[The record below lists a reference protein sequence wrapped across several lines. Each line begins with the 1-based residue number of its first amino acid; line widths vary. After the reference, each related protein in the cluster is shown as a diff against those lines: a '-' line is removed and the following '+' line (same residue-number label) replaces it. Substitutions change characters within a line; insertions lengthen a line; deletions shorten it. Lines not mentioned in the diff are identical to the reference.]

1 MAGEHGGGHLAR
13 AHAMVYASGQVH
25 GCHNKILNIK
35 HKYTYIHASTII
47 AWEDSYWKESVS
59 EYTCVGL
66 YVYTYVCMH
75 EYINACASMYVCM
88 YVRMYLF
95 MYSTY
100 CTYVCMGVLP
110 ANLHSNP
117 NTLCHR

>member
-1 MAGEHGGGHLAR
+1 MHHGEEGAHQGAPVAGEHGGGHLAR

-25 GCHNKILNIK
+25 GRHDKILNIK

-75 EYINACASMYVCM
+75 EYINACASMH
-88 YVRMYLF
+88 
-95 MYSTY
+95 T
-100 CTYVCMGVLP
+100 
-110 ANLHSNP
+110 
-117 NTLCHR
+117 